1 VPEEAILGRPP
12 AIRAE
17 SSNVGLTPMLREAMI
32 GAPVR
37 VAGPTSKAFPR
48 MRLNSVLPVA
58 ALRNCVRS
66 FQQREAKPG
75 AATIIYPITAR
86 PDQILEFYFKE
97 RYIVHSY
104 ESGVRDLAPRAVI
117 VGPCTHHGAD
127 LVLNGRFDVFTIQ
140 FQPAGFHQLFGV
152 PMPEITDRAFDARS
166 VLGRAVAELERKL
179 ADAADLDERTRIA
192 TEFLLGHAHRPTT
205 IDAVA
210 KVANEFLVEKGALRI
225 ADAAEHA
232 GLSVRQFERVF
243 CEQVGIPPKL
253 YARIVRFHAALAAKQ
268 ESADRRWTDV
278 AYEFGYCDQ
287 MHMIRDFRDF
297 SGENPTR
304 FWGRLTSMPE
314 DWI

>member
-1 VPEEAILGRPP
+1 
-12 AIRAE
+12 
-17 SSNVGLTPMLREAMI
+17 
-32 GAPVR
+32 
-37 VAGPTSKAFPR
+37 
-48 MRLNSVLPVA
+48 MRLNSVPPVA
-58 ALRNCVRS
+58 ALRDYVRS

-75 AATIIYPITAR
+75 VATVIYPITAR
-86 PDQILEFYFKE
+86 PDQFLEFYFKD
-97 RYIVHSY
+97 RYVVHAY
-104 ESGVRDLAPRAVI
+104 ESGVRDLAPRTVI

-166 VLGRAVAELERKL
+166 VLDGAIGELERKL
-179 ADAADLDERTRIA
+179 ADAAGLDERTRIA
-192 TEFLLGHAHRPTT
+192 TEFLLGHAPTT
-205 IDAVA
+205 LDAVA

-232 GLSVRQFERVF
+232 DLSVRQFERAF

-268 ESADRRWTDV
+268 ESTHRRWTDV

-287 MHMIRDFRDF
+287 MHMIRDFRNF

-314 DWI
+314 VWI